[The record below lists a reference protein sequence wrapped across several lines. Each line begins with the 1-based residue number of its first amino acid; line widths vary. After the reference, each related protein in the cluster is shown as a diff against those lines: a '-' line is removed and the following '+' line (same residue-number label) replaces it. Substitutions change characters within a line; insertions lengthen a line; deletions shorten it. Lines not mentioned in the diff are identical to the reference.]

1 MTLRVALLTELS
13 DQRVSALRNV
23 LKDFSA
29 GVDLRVMHR
38 GGQDGVAAR
47 PSPPTR
53 PNPRLPFGAFLAL
66 AAYRPH
72 LTICEDFGRAAL
84 QAALYR
90 SRWQQTRLLLCATE
104 APHKPGA
111 LDRWILNRADAV
123 LAEGEAAAHAVEQ
136 LRFPSSRIFLAAT
149 PIESDA
155 FLACERT
162 RRDAEGRRLIFA
174 GNLSPQSGAADLL
187 ICLAAWAEQNP
198 SRQLEIWWAGE
209 GDLAGVLDAQPLPPN
224 VAQRFL
230 GRLEPAAL
238 AAAFGQ
244 CGILVVPSLIDDR
257 KAPVAEAL
265 AAGLLVLGSRLDRKV
280 RQLVRDD
287 VNGWTFDALQPAD
300 MARGLGRALDA
311 PTARLEQMRDHAQ
324 ALLRPSTVLSFTERF
339 AGALA
344 AIMPDGGPAALPQ
357 PAL

>member
-1 MTLRVALLTELS
+1 MTLRVALLTDLA
-13 DQRVSALRNV
+13 DQRVHALRTG

-29 GVDLRVMHR
+29 EVDLRVMHR
-38 GGQDGVAAR
+38 GEREGTTAR
-47 PSPPTR
+47 PSMRTK
-53 PNPRLPFGAFLAL
+53 PNLRLPLGLFLGL
-66 AAYRPH
+66 AAYKPH
-72 LTICEDFGRAAL
+72 LTICEDFGGAAL
-84 QAALYR
+84 QAALHR
-90 SRWQQTRLLLCATE
+90 AMSQQTRLLLCATE

-111 LDRWILNRADAV
+111 LDRWILGRADAV
-123 LAEGEAAAHAVEQ
+123 LAEGEAAAQAVEQ
-136 LRFPSSRIFLAAT
+136 LRFPSSRVFLATT

-155 FLACERT
+155 FLACDRT
-162 RRDAEGRRLIFA
+162 RRDAEGRRLVFA

-187 ICLAAWAEQNP
+187 IGLAAWAEQNP
-198 SRQLEIWWAGE
+198 SRPLEIWWVGE

-224 VAQRFL
+224 VTQRFL

-238 AAAFGQ
+238 AATFGR

-257 KAPVAEAL
+257 KAPVMEAL

-280 RQLVRDD
+280 RQFVRDD

-300 MARGLGRALDA
+300 MARGLSRALDTPA
-311 PTARLEQMRDHAQ
+311 ERLEQMRHHAQ
-324 ALLRPSTVLSFTERF
+324 ALLRPSTVPGFAERF

-344 AIMPDGGPAALPQ
+344 AIMPGGISAALPE